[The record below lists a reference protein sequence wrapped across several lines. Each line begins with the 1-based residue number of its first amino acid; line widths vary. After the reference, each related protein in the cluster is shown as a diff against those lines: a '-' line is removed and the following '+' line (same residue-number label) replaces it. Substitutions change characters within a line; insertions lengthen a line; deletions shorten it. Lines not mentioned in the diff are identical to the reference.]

1 MKPHRVF
8 RQLDHSWVVYRPN
21 TQQANRARV
30 PLLRPRSV
38 QEFDL
43 YCCCCELYDGAMRVT
58 FDPLSLLVTAVAGWI
73 NQHQRHIIEYLI
85 EENGVLREQ
94 IGNRRLKFKIGERNS
109 NTKADVLSSV
119 NDPNIATIYDLQ
131 RGKGLRFLIIDQ
143 PHY

>member
-1 MKPHRVF
+1 MDTIRSTVSITVWSG
-8 RQLDHSWVVYRPN
+8 R
-21 TQQANRARV
+21 
-30 PLLRPRSV
+30 LR
-38 QEFDL
+38 
-43 YCCCCELYDGAMRVT
+43 
-58 FDPLSLLVTAVAGWI
+58 I

-109 NTKADVLSSV
+109 NAKADVLSSV
-119 NDPNIATIYDLQ
+119 NDPNIAAIYDLQ